1 MSIHRASASHSR
13 MTSTRREVSTRERAL
28 VMQKKNDY
36 KLSLSLGQLSALRW
50 HCLSTIIV
58 TFKPAPN
65 VH

>member
-1 MSIHRASASHSR
+1 

-28 VMQKKNDY
+28 VMQKRTDY